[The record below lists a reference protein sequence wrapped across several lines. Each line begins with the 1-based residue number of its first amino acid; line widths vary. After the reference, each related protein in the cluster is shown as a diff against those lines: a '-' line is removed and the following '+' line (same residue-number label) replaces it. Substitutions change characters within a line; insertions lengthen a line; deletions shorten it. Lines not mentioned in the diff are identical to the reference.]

1 MKCYLLTV
9 ELLASSY
16 YARGNMSKA
25 IRNKFGKQVRNLRRE
40 RRWSQ
45 EDLADNSG
53 VHRTYIGA
61 IERGEQNV
69 SIDNIIKLAKALD
82 VSLEQLFKGL

>member
-1 MKCYLLTV
+1 
-9 ELLASSY
+9 
-16 YARGNMSKA
+16 MSKA

-40 RRWSQ
+40 HDWSQ

-69 SIDNIIKLAKALD
+69 SIDNIIKLAKALG

>member
-1 MKCYLLTV
+1 
-9 ELLASSY
+9 
-16 YARGNMSKA
+16 MSKA

-40 RRWSQ
+40 RGWSQ

-69 SIDNIIKLAKALD
+69 SIDNIIKLAKALG
-82 VSLEQLFKGL
+82 VSLEQLFKGF

>member
-1 MKCYLLTV
+1 
-9 ELLASSY
+9 
-16 YARGNMSKA
+16 MSKP

-40 RRWSQ
+40 RGWSQ

-69 SIDNIIKLAKALD
+69 SIDNIIKLAKALG